1 MRMKH
6 LLIQYISAFA
16 LLADYTRFPRM
27 DEYYRP
33 RSLKGCRRGL
43 GTVDRRTMMSRKKYR
58 KRKLK
63 IRLQR
68 NSRKI
73 TQNNR

>member
-1 MRMKH
+1 MSMKY
-6 LLIQYISAFA
+6 LSIQSISAFA
-16 LLADYTRFPRM
+16 LLAYYTRFSRM
-27 DEYYRP
+27 DEYYQPPKR
-33 RSLKGCRRGL
+33 CRRGY
-43 GTVDRRTMMSRKKYR
+43 GTVDRRTMMSRKKYL

>member
-1 MRMKH
+1 MSMKH

-27 DEYYRP
+27 DEYYQPPKR
-33 RSLKGCRRGL
+33 CRRGY